1 MKELVSQ
8 IEFLQSICSENKQ
21 IYDSLKLEFGHQR
34 SYLFEKPLMTQVRIF
49 KAIIN
54 SLEELKRIKA
64 KC

>member
-8 IEFLQSICSENKQ
+8 IEFLQSECSENQ
-21 IYDSLKLEFGHQR
+21 RIYDSLRLEFGHQR
-34 SYLFEKPLMTQVRIF
+34 SGLFEKPLMSRIRVF

-54 SLEELKRIKA
+54 SLEELKKIKG